1 MALSEDETET
11 AARPQRE
18 FDQRAVYLV
27 AVSVGLTTM
36 SFNVWYPFLP
46 LYAIKLGATSDAN
59 ALFWI
64 AIATTAQGLGRLT
77 TGPIWG
83 VLSDKY
89 GRKSMLLRALFLST
103 TTGAIAAFV
112 QAPWQLT
119 IALGLNGVFSG
130 LIPPAVALISVS
142 VPEHRLNQSLSII
155 TGAQYM
161 GTTIGPALGAILAI
175 AFGYRGSIFV
185 ASLIPFIAAFTVLF
199 WVPRDRVEARQQV
212 DSKGE
217 KVVLEPFRATRQF
230 VLLVFVYFIVFALN
244 QLVRLATPIA
254 LRAIEAK
261 DDVAGEAGLVFSLG
275 GAVSAFS
282 VLFLGPRFFKPGN
295 RKVTMALACV
305 VAAGGFVALALAPDV
320 AIYVIGFLFIAAVL
334 SAMVPTTNTLIAAT
348 TTRAR
353 RGTAF
358 GIAGSAQAVS
368 FMVGPTGAA
377 LFAAISLD
385 GGFLILSVLLV
396 VVAALLFFAL
406 KEPATDQ
413 A

>member
-1 MALSEDETET
+1 VALSEET
-11 AARPQRE
+11 APSAARQPRE

-27 AVSVGLTTM
+27 AISVGLTTM

-46 LYAIKLGATSDAN
+46 LYALKLGATSDAN
-59 ALFWI
+59 ALFWV
-64 AIATTAQGLGRLT
+64 AMATTVQGIGRLV
-77 TGPIWG
+77 TGPLWG
-83 VLSDKY
+83 VLSDRY

-103 TTGAIAAFV
+103 TTGAVAAFV

-119 IALGLNGVFSG
+119 IAMGLNGLLSG

-142 VPEHRLNQSLSII
+142 VPEQRLNQALSTI

-175 AFGYRGSIFV
+175 LFGYRGSIFV

-199 WVPRDRVEARQQV
+199 WVPADRVAVRQ
-212 DSKGE
+212 SATSGE
-217 KVVLEPFRATRQF
+217 KTELEPFKMTHQF
-230 VLLVFVYFIVFALN
+230 ILLVFVYFIVFALN
-244 QLVRLATPIA
+244 QLVRRATPIA
-254 LRAIEAK
+254 LRAIEHK

-275 GAVSAFS
+275 GAVSAIS
-282 VLFLGPRFFKPGN
+282 VLLLGPRFFKEGT
-295 RKVTMALACV
+295 RKVTMALACI
-305 VAAGGFVALALAPDV
+305 VAAGGFIALAVAPGAV
-320 AIYVIGFLFIAAVL
+320 LYIVGFLFIAMVL

-348 TTRAR
+348 ASRAR

-385 GGFLILSVLLV
+385 AGFALLAGLLV
-396 VVAALLFFAL
+396 FLAALIFVAL
-406 KEPATDQ
+406 KEAPPPDE
-413 A
+413 